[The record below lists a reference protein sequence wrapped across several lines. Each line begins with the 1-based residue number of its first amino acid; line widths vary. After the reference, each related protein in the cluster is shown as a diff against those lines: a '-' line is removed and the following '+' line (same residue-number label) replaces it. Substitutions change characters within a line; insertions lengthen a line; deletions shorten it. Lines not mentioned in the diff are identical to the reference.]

1 MPCDFIGQRPLCVRP
16 GTIEEN
22 AYVQGE
28 GWGGG
33 WGGGGALI
41 QRPDVKMLMGK
52 DRVRRSPGG
61 ALRTVRLQEGG
72 LG

>member
-1 MPCDFIGQRPLCVRP
+1 MRP

-28 GWGGG
+28 G

-61 ALRTVRLQEGG
+61 ALQTARDSRREGWG
-72 LG
+72 DEVSELHT